1 MVKKIVI
8 TGGLGYIG
16 TELCR
21 LYSGVSWHNKII
33 VIDEKF
39 LSERVNELKN
49 WNIEFIQ
56 GTILNKSFIKKILK
70 DAHTVHHL
78 AGITDVAYVKDDVN
92 IQRDN
97 KIEDVAINGTQNII
111 ESIPDYCKLI
121 FPSTHVVFDGL
132 NKIKK
137 NLNEKEV
144 PCPILTYSKSKLEN
158 EKQIINKVKNYVIL
172 RLASVYGYSQDTMR
186 LSIVPNLFSKIT
198 SQNGNIKLF
207 SDGSQLKSLV
217 PLLDVARCFKYMEEN
232 NFNKEIYNLSKDSLT
247 IKDIASICKKINQ
260 KISITTTKD
269 KIPNPGYTLS
279 NKKLLSTGFKF
290 LYNLEESIKEM
301 VNKWSINRSS
311 IELEYKRNGERE
323 FIDHRGKISNYELT
337 EPINLIGYIESK
349 KGSVRANH
357 FHPVQEQKCLL
368 IKGKYISVYKDLLN
382 EGSPKI
388 TQIVNAGDIIITRP
402 NVAHAMVFLEDSILL
417 NLVRGEREHSNYG
430 ITHTI
435 PYQLVDKQESKDLI
449 KNYKL
454 QCRVCDNSNLTRII
468 SLGYQPFA
476 NNLLSR
482 INDKYKSYPLELNL
496 CEKCYNSQL
505 SYSAD
510 PKKLFSNYLYLSSTS
525 SSFVNHFRNAAKKYK
540 KILKLNLKDQI
551 IDIGSN
557 DGVALKAFKELG
569 FSNILGIEPAKNLVE
584 IANNNGVNTIQGFLN
599 NDLIKKINVKANL
612 ILASNVFAHVDNIQE
627 MTDCIFNLLKK
638 NGVLIIEVQYLLN
651 TLTDCSFDN
660 IYHEHVNYWSI
671 LSLSNFFKKQKAK
684 IFKIE
689 KINTHGGSIRVYIS
703 KNSKIKIDASVK
715 KLINKEIKS
724 GINKLN
730 VYEEFKKKVFD
741 KRKKIRNNI
750 AAIKNSK
757 KTIIGYG
764 SPAKATTA
772 LNFYNISK
780 EIDFIIDDNR
790 LKNNKYV
797 PGTKILIKNQKNKK
811 KADYLLVLA
820 WNFYNEIKKNNKN
833 LAKKII
839 SIKSLE
845 R

>member
-21 LYSGVSWHNKII
+21 LYSGVSWHHKII

-56 GTILNKSFIKKILK
+56 GTILDKNFIKNILK
-70 DAHTVHHL
+70 NADTVHHL
-78 AGITDVAYVKDDVN
+78 AGITDVAYIKDDIN
-92 IQRDN
+92 TQRDR
-97 KIEDVAINGTQNII
+97 KIENVAINGTQNII

-137 NLNEKEV
+137 NLNEKDV

-158 EKQIINKVKNYVIL
+158 EKQIINKVKNYIIL
-172 RLASVYGYSQDTMR
+172 RLASVYGYSQDSMR

-217 PLLDVARCFKYMEEN
+217 PLLDAARCFKFMEEN
-232 NFNKEIYNLSKDSLT
+232 NFNNEIYNLSKDSLT
-247 IKDIASICKKINQ
+247 IKNIASICKKINP

-290 LYNLEESIKEM
+290 LYSLEESIKEM
-301 VNKWSINRSS
+301 VNKWSINESS
-311 IELEYKRNGERE
+311 LELEYKRNGERE
-323 FIDHRGKISNYELT
+323 FIDHRGKISNFELT

-368 IKGKYISVYKDLLN
+368 IKGKYISIYKDLLN
-382 EGSPKI
+382 EESPKI
-388 TQIVNAGDIIITRP
+388 TQIVNAGDMVITRP

-417 NLVRGEREHSNYG
+417 NLVRGEREHNNYG

-435 PYQLVDKQESKDLI
+435 PYQLVDKEESEDLI

-454 QCRVCDNSNLTRII
+454 QCRVCNNNNLTRIV

-476 NNLLSR
+476 NNLLIK
-482 INDKYKSYPLELNL
+482 INEKYKSYPLELNL
-496 CEKCYNSQL
+496 CEKCYNCQL
-505 SYSAD
+505 SYTAD

-525 SSFVNHFRNAAKKYK
+525 TSFVDHFKKAAKKYK
-540 KILKLNLKDQI
+540 KILKLNLEDQI

-569 FSNILGIEPAKNLVE
+569 FNNILGVEPAKNLVK
-584 IANNNGVNTIQGFLN
+584 IANDKGIKTIQGFLN
-599 NDLIKKINVKANL
+599 NDLIKKINIKANL
-612 ILASNVFAHVDNIQE
+612 ILASNVFAHADNIQE
-627 MTDCIFNLLKK
+627 ISDCIFSLLKK

-651 TLTDCSFDN
+651 TLIDCSFDN

-671 LSLSNFFKKQKAK
+671 LSLNNFFKNQKAK

-703 KNSKIKIDASVK
+703 KNSKIKIDTSVK
-715 KLINKEIKS
+715 KLLDKEIKA

-730 VYEEFKKKVFD
+730 IYEKFKQKIFD

-750 AAIKNSK
+750 RVIKKSK

-780 EIDFIIDDNR
+780 EIDYIIDDNP
-790 LKNNKYV
+790 LKNNKYI
-797 PGTKILIKNQKNKK
+797 PGAKILIKNQKNKK
-811 KADYLLVLA
+811 KTDYLLVLA

-839 SIKSLE
+839 SIKTLE
-845 R
+845 K

>member
-16 TELCR
+16 MELCR
-21 LYSGVSWHNKII
+21 LYSGVSWKHKII

-39 LSERVNELKN
+39 FSERVSELKN
-49 WNIEFIQ
+49 WNIEFIH
-56 GTILNKSFIKKILK
+56 GTILDKNFIKNILK
-70 DAHTVHHL
+70 DADAVHHL
-78 AGITDVAYVKDDVN
+78 AGVTDVAYIKDDINVE
-92 IQRDN
+92 RDK
-97 KIEDVAINGTQNII
+97 KIEEVAINGTQNII
-111 ESIPDYCKLI
+111 ESISDTCKLI
-121 FPSTHVVFDGL
+121 FPSTHVIFDGL
-132 NKIKK
+132 NKVRKD
-137 NLNEKEV
+137 LNEKDI
-144 PCPILTYSKSKLEN
+144 PCPTLAYSKSKLQN

-172 RLASVYGYSQDTMR
+172 RLASVYGYSKDSMR
-186 LSIVPNLFSKIT
+186 ISIVPNLFSKIA

-207 SDGSQLKSLV
+207 SNGRQLKSLV
-217 PLLDVARCFKYMEEN
+217 PLLDTARCFKFMEEN

-247 IKDIASICKKINQ
+247 IKDIASICKKINK
-260 KISITTTKD
+260 KILITTTKD

-290 LYNLEESIKEM
+290 LYGLEESIKEM
-301 VNKWSINRSS
+301 INKWSMNETSL
-311 IELEYKRNGERE
+311 ELEYKRNGERE
-323 FIDHRGKISNYELT
+323 FIDHRGKISNFELT

-417 NLVRGEREHSNYG
+417 NLVRGEREHNNYG

-435 PYQLVDKQESKDLI
+435 PHQLVDKKESEDLI

-454 QCRVCDNSNLTRII
+454 QCRVCKNNNLTRII
-468 SLGYQPFA
+468 SFGYQPLA
-476 NNLLSR
+476 NNLLSK
-482 INDKYKSYPLELNL
+482 INEKYKSHPLELNL
-496 CEKCYNSQL
+496 CEKCYNCQL
-505 SYSAD
+505 SYIAN

-525 SSFVNHFRNAAKKYK
+525 SIFVNHFKNAAKKYK
-540 KILKLNLKDQI
+540 KILKLKLEDQI

-569 FSNILGIEPAKNLVE
+569 FNNILGIEPAKNLVK
-584 IANNNGVNTIQGFLN
+584 IANDNGINTIQGFLN
-599 NDLIKKINVKANL
+599 NDLLKKINVKANL
-612 ILASNVFAHVDNIQE
+612 ILASNVFAHVDNIKE
-627 MTDCIFNLLKK
+627 IADCIFNLLKK
-638 NGVLIIEVQYLLN
+638 NGTLIIEVQYLLN
-651 TLTDCSFDN
+651 TLIDCSFDN

-671 LSLSNFFKKQKAK
+671 LSLNNFFKSQKAK
-684 IFKIE
+684 IFKVE

-703 KNSKIKIDASVK
+703 KNSKIKIDSSVK
-715 KLINKEIKS
+715 NLLNKEIKL
-724 GINKLN
+724 GIKKLN
-730 VYEEFKKKVFD
+730 IYEKFEQKVFD
-741 KRKKIRNNI
+741 KREKLRNNI
-750 AAIKNSK
+750 QAIKKDK
-757 KTIIGYG
+757 KKIIGYG

-780 EIDFIIDDNR
+780 EIDFIIDDNP
-790 LKNNKYV
+790 LKNNKYI
-797 PGTKILIKNQKNKK
+797 PGTKILIKNKKNKK
-811 KADYLLVLA
+811 KTDYLLVLA
-820 WNFYNEIKKNNKN
+820 WNFYNDIKKNNKN

-839 SIKSLE
+839 SIKNLE
-845 R
+845 T

>member
-56 GTILNKSFIKKILK
+56 GTILNKNFIKKILK

-78 AGITDVAYVKDDVN
+78 AGVTDVAYVKDDVN

-97 KIEDVAINGTQNII
+97 KIEDVAINGTKNII

-137 NLNEKEV
+137 NLNEKDV

-172 RLASVYGYSQDTMR
+172 RLASVYGYSQDSMR
-186 LSIVPNLFSKIT
+186 LGIVPNLFSKIT

-217 PLLDVARCFKYMEEN
+217 PLLDVARCFKFMEEN

-301 VNKWSINRSS
+301 VNKWSINRST

-323 FIDHRGKISNYELT
+323 FIDDRGKISNYELT

-388 TQIVNAGDIIITRP
+388 TQIVNAGDIVITRP

-417 NLVRGEREHSNYG
+417 NLVRGEREHNNYG

-435 PYQLVDKQESKDLI
+435 PYQLVDKDESRDLI

-454 QCRVCDNSNLTRII
+454 QCRVCNNKNLTRVI

-476 NNLLSR
+476 NNLLSK
-482 INDKYKSYPLELNL
+482 INEKYKSHPLELNL
-496 CEKCYNSQL
+496 CKKCYNCQL

-525 SSFVNHFRNAAKKYK
+525 SSFIDHFKNAAKKYK
-540 KILKLNLKDQI
+540 KILKLNTEDQI

-557 DGVALKAFKELG
+557 DGAALKAFKELG
-569 FSNILGIEPAKNLVE
+569 FKNILGVEPAKNLVKL
-584 IANNNGVNTIQGFLN
+584 ANDNGINTIEGFFN
-599 NDLIKKINVKANL
+599 NDLIKKINIKANL

-627 MTDCIFNLLKK
+627 ITDCIFKLLKQ

-651 TLTDCSFDN
+651 TLMDCTFDN

-671 LSLSNFFKKQKAK
+671 LSLNNFFNNKKAK
-684 IFKIE
+684 IFKVE

-715 KLINKEIKS
+715 KLLNEEIKL
-724 GINKLN
+724 GISKLN
-730 VYEEFKKKVFD
+730 IYEKFKQKVFD
-741 KRKKIRNNI
+741 KRKKIRNKI
-750 AAIKNSK
+750 QAIKESK

-764 SPAKATTA
+764 APAKATTA
-772 LNFYNISK
+772 LNFYNLSK
-780 EIDFIIDDNR
+780 EIDFIIDDNQ
-790 LKNNKYV
+790 LKNDKYI
-797 PGTKILIKNQKNKK
+797 PGTKILIKNKKNKK

-839 SIKSLE
+839 SIKTLE
-845 R
+845 E